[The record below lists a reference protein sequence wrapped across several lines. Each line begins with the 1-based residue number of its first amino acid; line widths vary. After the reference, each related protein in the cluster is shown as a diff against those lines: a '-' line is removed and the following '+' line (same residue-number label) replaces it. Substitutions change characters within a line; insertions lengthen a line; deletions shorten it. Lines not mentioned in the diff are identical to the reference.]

1 MENNETI
8 ILDLIVNNIITE
20 IGDSNPDERQ
30 LYFLVEKILLKCG
43 FPEENVDD
51 IIVRLN
57 ETMVELNQPP
67 VWKSNLS
74 SSIVKDEITM
84 IVNQLF
90 ETSRKKMDKVAVR
103 NKQSGAIQLVSK
115 KTYQSN
121 SQIYTPLS
129 AGWAKANVVMI
140 RNKTSGEEYPIL
152 LKNFDSNKHEKIT
165 TAVPPVDQEKG
176 PDMGPPKLEQPPKKK
191 DRKPKDEP
199 APESGKDTVRPM
211 MVAPSLRSKTMTA
224 FITPKSSQSLSL
236 RSPEFPNNYS
246 DVIGSVTATKK
257 DTKLSPNNPINSKS
271 FKSFSS
277 DDPRE
282 KYEYLGSIGL
292 LPSDFDFNKKFTIPN
307 GITSK
312 LKIPR
317 EYISAIEYLSNSIK
331 GDSIPISAFNL
342 PLPLTTNPNAYLSL
356 FELLLLY
363 SVTLND
369 EEFARFTITIEM
381 FINKHDNVNLTHE
394 LWETV
399 KSERKLIMSHIIKK
413 HGNAFDIVAG
423 AWKVE
428 EHQLE
433 LGVDDSN
440 LDFEK
445 ISDIF
450 LRISTHK
457 DNLDVLE
464 EFLVTPNK
472 QILSILDK
480 DYFKEFLSTD
490 KEHRKERILFFLLK
504 MFPLHSILNNQLS
517 VVFPNVI
524 YDYYTLIEIFK
535 TSSIASLDL
544 KLQVINNKIV
554 LSYENEG
561 NVNNILFVKIKD
573 PVEII
578 MDPNLENDVI
588 RLNKI
593 NFKKTIN

>member
-1 MENNETI
+1 METNEKI
-8 ILDLIVNNIITE
+8 ILDLIVNDIIAE
-20 IGDSNPDERQ
+20 IADSNASEQ
-30 LYFLVEKILLKCG
+30 YMHFLVEKILLNRG
-43 FPEENVDD
+43 FPAENVNT
-51 IIVRLN
+51 IIFRLN
-57 ETMVELNQPP
+57 ETLAELNQPP
-67 VWKSNLS
+67 VWKSNLA
-74 SSIVKDEITM
+74 SSIVKDEISI

-90 ETSRKKMDKVAVR
+90 ESSRKTMDKIAVR

-165 TAVPPVDQEKG
+165 TAVPPVDQDKK
-176 PDMGPPKLEQPPKKK
+176 PDMGPPKSEQPPKKK
-191 DRKPKDEP
+191 DKKPKEEP

-211 MVAPSLRSKTMTA
+211 IVAPSLRSKTMTA
-224 FITPKSSQSLSL
+224 FITPKSAQSLSL
-236 RSPEFPNNYS
+236 RSPEFPDNYN
-246 DVIGSVTATKK
+246 DVIGSITTAKK
-257 DTKLSPNNPINSKS
+257 DTKLSPNDPVKSKS

-277 DDPRE
+277 EDPRE
-282 KYEYLGSIGL
+282 KYDYLGSIGL

-307 GITSK
+307 SITGN

-331 GDSIPISAFNL
+331 GDVIPISAFNL

-369 EEFARFTITIEM
+369 EEFARFTIEIEM
-381 FINKHDNVNLTHE
+381 FIDKHDNVNLTPE

-399 KSERKLIMSHIIKK
+399 KAERKLILSHIIKK
-413 HGNAFDIVAG
+413 YGNTFNIVAG

-428 EHQLE
+428 EHQLD

-450 LRISTHK
+450 LRISTSK
-457 DNLDVLE
+457 ENLDVLE
-464 EFLVTPNK
+464 EFLVTPHK
-472 QILSILDK
+472 HTLSILDK
-480 DYFKEFLSTD
+480 DYFKQFLTND

-504 MFPLHSILNNQLS
+504 MFPLQSILNNQLS
-517 VVFPNVI
+517 VVFPDVI

-535 TSSIASLDL
+535 SSSIENLNL
-544 KLQVINNKIV
+544 KLKVINNKII
-554 LSYENEG
+554 LSYESDG
-561 NVNNILFVKIKD
+561 NVNNILFIKIKD
-573 PVEII
+573 AVEII